1 MNPEHIICWLDA
13 IDVGFYRI
21 WDKFSPHLMLLG
33 KNSEQNRRQSQFS
46 KSELMSHSTHRWGLA
61 RCQQW
66 GLKIERDILP
76 LQSPVNRSLF
86 KELSSLLQIL
96 KTFYFFQKCMTPGP
110 NASAPNGGNFWV
122 GTHCGAGCGRLQG
135 KVGLKEGVGFF
146 LYLQG
151 NFFLLFLQMVTFYS
165 IFWGRWIF
173 SLFVRKGVFF
183 CPFLPGER
191 NQNEVYY
198 LSIIFD

>member
-1 MNPEHIICWLDA
+1 MSDFIEFETNFHLISCCWGKILS
-13 IDVGFYRI
+13 RI
-21 WDKFSPHLMLLG
+21 EDKASF
-33 KNSEQNRRQSQFS
+33 QNQK

-61 RCQQW
+61 RCQLW

-110 NASAPNGGNFWV
+110 NASAPNGGNFWM

-151 NFFLLFLQMVTFYS
+151 KLLFAVFANGDFLLYFL
-165 IFWGRWIF
+165 G
-173 SLFVRKGVFF
+173 
-183 CPFLPGER
+183 
-191 NQNEVYY
+191 
-198 LSIIFD
+198 